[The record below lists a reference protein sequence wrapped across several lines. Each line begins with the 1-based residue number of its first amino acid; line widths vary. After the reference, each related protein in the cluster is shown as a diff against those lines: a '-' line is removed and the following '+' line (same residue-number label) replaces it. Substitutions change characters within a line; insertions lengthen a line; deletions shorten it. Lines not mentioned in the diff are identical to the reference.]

1 MSENP
6 MKTYMIRA
14 LQIDE
19 AIFAR
24 VILQHPSWYGVIN
37 MMRTGEPEC
46 VYGKN
51 PYLKEGA

>member
-6 MKTYMIRA
+6 METYMIRA
-14 LQIDE
+14 WQIDE

-24 VILQHPSWYGVIN
+24 VILRHPSWYGVIN
-37 MMRTGEPEC
+37 MLRTGKKEC